1 MAAWS
6 AVEEEASDLALLACR
21 YLLAHT
27 HLTLATLRKDGA
39 PRISGIELR
48 HADGELWLAMMGGSV
63 KAADLRRD
71 PRFAL
76 HSGSD
81 DPPGWTGD
89 AKVAGRAEE
98 IRDRALVRHRIGA
111 EHAASGADLFRLD
124 VVEVVVVRLGDPPD
138 HLVIESWHEGRGT
151 SRLERR

>member
-6 AVEEEASDLALLACR
+6 AVEEEAPDLARVAR
-21 YLLAHT
+21 GYLLAHT
-27 HLTLATLRKDGA
+27 HLTLATLRRDGS

-48 HADGELWLAMMGGSV
+48 HAEGELWLGMMGGSL

-81 DPPGWTGD
+81 DPPDWTGD
-89 AKVAGRAEE
+89 AKVGGRAEE
-98 IRDRALVRHRIGA
+98 ILDPEIVRRVIGVEHEVAGA
-111 EHAASGADLFRLD
+111 ELFRLD
-124 VVEVVVVRLGDPPD
+124 VLEVVVVRLGEPPD
-138 HLVIESWHEGRGT
+138 HLVVESWHEGRGT
-151 SRLERR
+151 SRVERR